1 MKTVDISAIFFAQK
15 NRNNKKKLHQRK
27 SNGIIMPLTSYYVI
41 NQALNGGKAINIL
54 DKVKNYREEENRLKW
69 EGTFADYLN
78 IIRERPEVAQTAHS
92 RVYNMIKSS
101 GVEERDG
108 QKMYKFFGQEIFGL
122 ETAIERLVEEY
133 FHPAARRLDVR
144 KRILL
149 LMGPVSGGKST
160 IVTLLKRGLEQYSR
174 TDEGAVYAIKGCP
187 MHEDPLHLIPHHLR
201 NEFFEEYGIRIE
213 GSLSP
218 LNTMRLEKEY
228 DGRIENVMIERITF
242 SEDKRVGI
250 GTFTPSDPKSQD
262 IADLTGS
269 IDFSTIGEFGS
280 ESDPRAYRFDGEL
293 NKANRGMMEFQ
304 EMLKLDE
311 KFLWNLLSL
320 TQEGNFKAGRF
331 ALISADE
338 LIVAHTNETEY
349 RSFISNKKN
358 EALHSRIIVMPIPYN
373 LKVSQEEHIYEKMIK
388 ESDMSHVH
396 IAPHALKAA
405 AIFSVLTRL
414 EVPKKQ
420 GVDLIKKMRLYDG
433 ENVEGFNSVDL
444 EELKKE
450 FPNEGMNG
458 IDPRYIINRI
468 SSAIIRKEIPSI
480 NALDVL
486 RALKD
491 GLDQHASISQEDREK
506 YMNYIAVARREYDE
520 IAKNEVQKAFVYSY
534 EESAKTLMNNYLDN
548 VEAFCNKNKIYDPL
562 TGEEMNPDEKLMRSI
577 EEQIGISENAK
588 KAFREEILI
597 RISAY
602 ARKGKRFDYNSH
614 ERLRE
619 AIQKKLFADLKDIVK
634 ITTSSK
640 MPDESQLKKINEVVA
655 RLVDEHG
662 YNTTSANELLQYVG
676 SLLNR

>member
-1 MKTVDISAIFFAQK
+1 
-15 NRNNKKKLHQRK
+15 
-27 SNGIIMPLTSYYVI
+27 
-41 NQALNGGKAINIL
+41 
-54 DKVKNYREEENRLKW
+54 
-69 EGTFADYLN
+69 
-78 IIRERPEVAQTAHS
+78 
-92 RVYNMIKSS
+92 
-101 GVEERDG
+101 
-108 QKMYKFFGQEIFGL
+108 GL

-331 ALISADE
+331 AL
-338 LIVAHTNETEY
+338 
-349 RSFISNKKN
+349 
-358 EALHSRIIVMPIPYN
+358 
-373 LKVSQEEHIYEKMIK
+373 
-388 ESDMSHVH
+388 
-396 IAPHALKAA
+396 
-405 AIFSVLTRL
+405 
-414 EVPKKQ
+414 
-420 GVDLIKKMRLYDG
+420 
-433 ENVEGFNSVDL
+433 
-444 EELKKE
+444 
-450 FPNEGMNG
+450 
-458 IDPRYIINRI
+458 
-468 SSAIIRKEIPSI
+468 
-480 NALDVL
+480 
-486 RALKD
+486 
-491 GLDQHASISQEDREK
+491 
-506 YMNYIAVARREYDE
+506 
-520 IAKNEVQKAFVYSY
+520 
-534 EESAKTLMNNYLDN
+534 
-548 VEAFCNKNKIYDPL
+548 
-562 TGEEMNPDEKLMRSI
+562 
-577 EEQIGISENAK
+577 
-588 KAFREEILI
+588 
-597 RISAY
+597 
-602 ARKGKRFDYNSH
+602 
-614 ERLRE
+614 
-619 AIQKKLFADLKDIVK
+619 
-634 ITTSSK
+634 
-640 MPDESQLKKINEVVA
+640 
-655 RLVDEHG
+655 
-662 YNTTSANELLQYVG
+662 
-676 SLLNR
+676 

>member
-1 MKTVDISAIFFAQK
+1 MDILSRVRRYK
-15 NRNNKKKLHQRK
+15 
-27 SNGIIMPLTSYYVI
+27 
-41 NQALNGGKAINIL
+41 
-54 DKVKNYREEENRLKW
+54 EEEDSLKW
-69 EGTFADYLN
+69 EGTFAEYLD
-78 IIRERPEVAQTAHS
+78 IIKERPEVAQTAHS

-108 QKMYKFFGQEIFGL
+108 KKMFQFFGKEIFGL
-122 ETAIERLVEEY
+122 ETALERLVEEY

-187 MHEDPLHLIPHHLR
+187 MHEDPLHLIPQHLR
-201 NEFFEEYGIRIE
+201 EDFFKEYGIRIE

-218 LNTMRLEKEY
+218 LNTMRLEQEY
-228 DGRIENVMIERITF
+228 GGHIEDVLIERIFF
-242 SEDKRVGI
+242 SEDRRVGI

-269 IDFSTIGEFGS
+269 IDFSTIAEFGS

-311 KFLWNLLSL
+311 KFLWHLLSL

-349 RSFISNKKN
+349 RTFISNKKN

-373 LKVSQEEHIYEKMIK
+373 LKVSEEERIYAKMIS
-388 ESDMSHVH
+388 ESDMAHVH
-396 IAPHALKAA
+396 IAPHALRAA

-414 EVPKKQ
+414 EIPKKQ
-420 GVDLIKKMRLYDG
+420 GIDLVKKMRLYDG
-433 ENVEGFNSVDL
+433 ESVEGFNSVDV

-450 FPNEGMNG
+450 YQNEGMNG

-468 SSAIIRKEIPSI
+468 SSAIIRKEVPSI

-486 RALKD
+486 RSLKD
-491 GLDQHASISQEDREK
+491 GLDQHASISEEDREK
-506 YMNYIAVARREYDE
+506 YMNYIAIARKEYDE

-534 EESAKTLMNNYLDN
+534 EESAKHLMNNYLDN
-548 VEAFCNKNKIYDPL
+548 VEAFCNKNKLRDPI

-588 KAFREEILI
+588 RAFREEILI
-597 RISAY
+597 RLSAF

-619 AIQKKLFADLKDIVK
+619 AIQKKLFADLKDVVK
-634 ITTSSK
+634 ITTSSTT
-640 MPDESQLKKINEVVA
+640 PDESQLKKINEVVA
-655 RLVDEHG
+655 RLIDKHG
-662 YNTTSANELLQYVG
+662 YDSNSANELLRYVG

>member
-1 MKTVDISAIFFAQK
+1 MSF
-15 NRNNKKKLHQRK
+15 
-27 SNGIIMPLTSYYVI
+27 PSYYVI

-54 DKVKNYREEENRLKW
+54 DKVKSYREEENRLKW

-78 IIRERPEVAQTAHS
+78 IIKERPEVAQTAHS
-92 RVYNMIKSS
+92 RVYNMIKNA

-108 QKMYKFFGQEIFGL
+108 QKMYEFFGQEIFGL
-122 ETAIERLVEEY
+122 ETAVERLVEEY

-160 IVTLLKRGLEQYSR
+160 IVTLLKRGLEQFSR
-174 TDEGAVYAIKGCP
+174 TDEGAVFAIKGCP

-201 NEFFEEYGIRIE
+201 NDFYEEYGIRIE

-228 DGRIENVMIERITF
+228 EGRIENVMIERITF

-373 LKVSQEEHIYEKMIK
+373 LKVSQEELIYEKMIK

-491 GLDQHASISQEDREK
+491 GLDQHASITQEDREK

-548 VEAFCNKNKIYDPL
+548 VEAFCNKNKILDPL

-619 AIQKKLFADLKDIVK
+619 AIQKKLFADLKDVVK

>member
-1 MKTVDISAIFFAQK
+1 MDILQK
-15 NRNNKKKLHQRK
+15 IEMHRH
-27 SNGIIMPLTSYYVI
+27 
-41 NQALNGGKAINIL
+41 
-54 DKVKNYREEENRLKW
+54 EEERLKW
-69 EGTFADYLN
+69 EGTFAEYLALLKEN
-78 IIRERPEVAQTAHS
+78 SDVAQTAHS
-92 RVYNMIKSS
+92 RIYNMIKSAGIS
-101 GVEERDG
+101 EVEGVKKYG
-108 QKMYKFFGQEIFGL
+108 FFSNQLFGL
-122 ETAIERLVEEY
+122 EEALERVVEEY
-133 FHPAARRLDVR
+133 FHPSAKRLDVK

-160 IVTLLKRGLEQYSR
+160 LVTMLKRGLEQYSR
-174 TDEGAVYAIKGCP
+174 TDEGAIYAIKGCP

-201 NEFFEEYGIRIE
+201 EDFYKEYGIRIE
-213 GSLSP
+213 GNLSP

-228 DGRIENVMIERITF
+228 GNRIEDILVERIF
-242 SEDKRVGI
+242 LSEDKRVGI
-250 GTFTPSDPKSQD
+250 GTFSPSDPKSQD

-269 IDFSTIGEFGS
+269 LDFSTLAEFGS

-304 EMLKLDE
+304 EMLKCDE
-311 KFLWNLLSL
+311 KFLWHLLSL

-358 EALHSRIIVMPIPYN
+358 EALHSRIIVMPVPYN
-373 LKVSQEEHIYEKMIK
+373 LRVSEEERIYGKMIR
-388 ESDMSHVH
+388 ESDVSDVH
-396 IAPHALKAA
+396 IAPHTLRVAA
-405 AIFSVLTRL
+405 MFTILTRL
-414 EVPKKQ
+414 KESKR
-420 GVDLIKKMRLYDG
+420 GDIDLVKKMRLYDG
-433 ENVEGFNSVDL
+433 ELVEGYNSVDVG
-444 EELKKE
+444 ELKKE
-450 FPNEGMNG
+450 HVDEGMSG
-458 IDPRYIINRI
+458 IDPRYVINRI
-468 SSAIIRKEIPSI
+468 SSTIIRKETPSI

-486 RALKD
+486 RSLKD
-491 GLDQHASISQEDREK
+491 GLSQHPSISSEDKER
-506 YMNYIAVARREYDE
+506 YMNFIAVARKEYDD

-534 EESAKTLMNNYLDN
+534 EESAKTLMDNYLDN
-548 VEAFCNKNKIYDPL
+548 VEAYCNKNKLRDLL
-562 TGEEMNPDEKLMRSI
+562 TGEEMSPDEKLMRSI

-619 AIQKKLFADLKDIVK
+619 AIQKKLFADLKDVVK

-640 MPDESQLKKINEVVA
+640 TPDESHLKKINEVVA
-655 RLVDEHG
+655 RLIDEHG
-662 YNTTSANELLQYVG
+662 YNSTSANELLRYVG

>member
-1 MKTVDISAIFFAQK
+1 MDIL
-15 NRNNKKKLHQRK
+15 NKVRK
-27 SNGIIMPLTSYYVI
+27 
-41 NQALNGGKAINIL
+41 
-54 DKVKNYREEENRLKW
+54 YREDEDRLKW
-69 EGTFADYLN
+69 EGTFAEY
-78 IIRERPEVAQTAHS
+78 IRLVKERPEIAQTAHS
-92 RVYNMIKSS
+92 RVYNMIRTA
-101 GVEERDG
+101 GVEEIEG
-108 QKMYKFFGQEIFGL
+108 QKSYNFFNREMYGL
-122 ETAIERLVEEY
+122 ETALERLVEEY

-160 IVTLLKRGLEQYSR
+160 IVTMLKRGLEQFSR

-201 NEFFEEYGIRIE
+201 DEFYEEYGIRIE

-218 LNTMRLEKEY
+218 LNTMRLEQEY
-228 DGRIENVMIERITF
+228 GGRIEDVLVERIFF
-242 SEDKRVGI
+242 SEDRRVGI

-269 IDFSTIGEFGS
+269 IDFSTIAEYGS

-311 KFLWNLLSL
+311 KFLWHLLSL

-349 RSFISNKKN
+349 RSFIANKKN
-358 EALHSRIIVMPIPYN
+358 EALHSRIIVIPIPYN
-373 LKVSQEEHIYEKMIK
+373 LKVSEEERIYQKMIR
-388 ESDMSHVH
+388 ESDMAHVH
-396 IAPHALKAA
+396 IAPHALRAA

-420 GVDLIKKMRLYDG
+420 GIDLLKKMRLYDG
-433 ENVEGFNSVDL
+433 ENVEGFNDVDVA
-444 EELKKE
+444 ELKKE
-450 FPNEGMNG
+450 FPNEGMHG

-468 SSAIIRKEIPSI
+468 SSAIIRKEVPSI

-486 RALKD
+486 RSLKE
-491 GLDQHASISQEDREK
+491 GLDQHPSISQEDREK
-506 YMNYIAVARREYDE
+506 YINYIAVARREYDE

-534 EESAKTLMNNYLDN
+534 EESAKHLMNNYLDN
-548 VEAFCNKNKIYDPL
+548 VEAFCNKNKLRDQL

-577 EEQIGISENAK
+577 EEQIGVSENAK

-597 RISAY
+597 RLSAY
-602 ARKGKRFDYNSH
+602 ARKGQRFDYNSH

-640 MPDESQLKKINEVVA
+640 TPDESQLKKINEVVA
-655 RLVDEHG
+655 TLVDEYG
-662 YNTTSANELLQYVG
+662 YNTTSANELLRYVG